1 MPILRRRSTLLP
13 ALLALTWTG
22 APCAADEVPK
32 DKAELRLH
40 AAMSGTNASSFF
52 DGYST
57 EACEDG
63 KGPGRLATF
72 NFFAKKE
79 QSELVPVG
87 APLYVLG
94 VLHVTPKSGEHML
107 KNACRS
113 MRSFVPEAGRVYE
126 IRQDSADRNCPV
138 TIKDAKTGA
147 EVKTQKMKP
156 KGACRDKK

>member
-1 MPILRRRSTLLP
+1 MHPTRRLSTLL
-13 ALLALTWTG
+13 ALLAVASAG
-22 APCAADEVPK
+22 PASAADEVPR
-32 DKAELRLH
+32 DQAELRLH

-52 DGYST
+52 DGYGS

-79 QSELVPVG
+79 QSELVAAG

-94 VLHVTPKSGEHML
+94 VLHVTPKAGEHML

-113 MRSFVPEAGRVYE
+113 MR
-126 IRQDSADRNCPV
+126 NCPI
-138 TIKDAKTGA
+138 TIKDARTGA
-147 EVKTQKMKP
+147 EVKTQKVKP
-156 KGACRDKK
+156 KGACREKK

>member
-1 MPILRRRSTLLP
+1 MHPTWRLSPFLV
-13 ALLALTWTG
+13 LLAVASA
-22 APCAADEVPK
+22 APASAADEVPR
-32 DKAELRLH
+32 DQAELRLH

-52 DGYST
+52 DGYGS

-79 QSELVPVG
+79 QSELVAAG

-94 VLHVTPKSGEHML
+94 VLHVTPKAGEHML

-113 MRSFVPEAGRVYE
+113 MRSFVPEGGRVYE
-126 IRQDSADRNCPV
+126 IRQDASERNCPI
-138 TIKDAKTGA
+138 TIKDARTGA
-147 EVKTQKMKP
+147 EVKTQKVKP
-156 KGACRDKK
+156 KGACREKK

>member
-1 MPILRRRSTLLP
+1 MRAARRRSRLLP
-13 ALLALTWTG
+13 ALLALAWGG
-22 APCAADEVPK
+22 ALAAADEVPK
-32 DKAELRLH
+32 DKAELKLH

-52 DGYST
+52 DGYAS
-57 EACEDG
+57 ASCEDG

-79 QSELVPVG
+79 QSELVPAG

-113 MRSFVPEAGRVYE
+113 MRSFTPRSTSEASGR
-126 IRQDSADRNCPV
+126 
-138 TIKDAKTGA
+138 
-147 EVKTQKMKP
+147 
-156 KGACRDKK
+156 